1 MHECTTAFFNQV
13 SLNDDRPRGQRSG
26 RVYRNSK
33 TNTTFPVFV
42 VSQSPHDIKKS
53 KKIYKKRTWHN
64 GVYGIRL
71 IHHVGRFLGVPF
83 CFDRWHN
90 AMYLLLY
97 WFISFEYFHPSS
109 VCVLVALHM
118 GTSRLHTHI
127 PFNAVNGRQF
137 FFFFQ
142 IFRKTVENL
151 ERKKNSWIYRL
162 DGVRYRLFSIKAD
175 TYYAICTDRF
185 SNRTKLLKTRWNRHE
200 VYRKTTIPLF
210 CRA

>member
-1 MHECTTAFFNQV
+1 MRTCTSARQRFLIRSRWTTIDREV
-13 SLNDDRPRGQRSG
+13 SDPG

-137 FFFFQ
+137 FFFF
-142 IFRKTVENL
+142 K
-151 ERKKNSWIYRL
+151 
-162 DGVRYRLFSIKAD
+162 FSVK
-175 TYYAICTDRF
+175 
-185 SNRTKLLKTRWNRHE
+185 
-200 VYRKTTIPLF
+200 PL
-210 CRA
+210 RI